1 MLRHDLPV
9 RGDQGLAQR
18 VGRLDDPLLTGEDM
32 DMDNGGQVMTAGRLI
47 AQIIG
52 IVLLALSVLVYFLT
66 PVPSPERSSS
76 TSGIVVIGAIVA
88 AGWIATWF
96 GSRTLRSGGSS
107 GTPPSRWCSWPS
119 SPST

>member
-1 MLRHDLPV
+1 
-9 RGDQGLAQR
+9 
-18 VGRLDDPLLTGEDM
+18 M

-96 GSRTLRSGGSS
+96 GSRTLRSGWLIGYTAVALVFLAFVAINLS
-107 GTPPSRWCSWPS
+107 
-119 SPST
+119 